1 MPLTQKKVY
10 MFPAALFLIC
20 TLIAA
25 PAFAQSPY
33 VGAAVG
39 MDVARYDHVEF
50 PGSGDFDASGEAV
63 AFSLRLGTPIG
74 QNWGVELGFTYP
86 NEIERENSQFPIPLL
101 AAALAGRTAAGIAV
115 PPTNVTFPV
124 FEASTE
130 VERRNTTL
138 ETVAWF
144 AQSVSGRV
152 DLVYLGGVAF
162 NRVVEEISFNFNRR
176 LIAIVVPNSTRSVS
190 YDVGPVVGMEA
201 RIGLTDHVRL
211 VPAFRLQGVGGST
224 TQGGWLLRPS
234 VGLAWQF

>member
-1 MPLTQKKVY
+1 
-10 MFPAALFLIC
+10 MFPAALLVVL

-25 PAFAQSPY
+25 PAFAQAPY

-63 AFSLRLGTPIG
+63 AFSLSLGTPIG
-74 QNWGVELGFTYP
+74 QNWGVELGFVYP
-86 NEIERENSQFPIPLL
+86 SEIERENNQGFPIPLL
-101 AAALAGRTAAGIAV
+101 AAASLAGIGAGIAV
-115 PPTNVTFPV
+115 PPGGAHLTGPG

-130 VERRNTTL
+130 VERRNMTL
-138 ETVAWF
+138 DTVAWF
-144 AQSVSGRV
+144 AQSVGSRV

-162 NRVVEEISFNFNRR
+162 NRVVEEVTFQFNRR
-176 LIAIVVPNSTRSVS
+176 PAGLIVPTSTRTVS
-190 YDVGPVVGMEA
+190 YDVAPVVGMEA

-211 VPAFRLQGVGGST
+211 VPGIRLQGVGGTS

-234 VGLAWQF
+234 AGLAWQF

>member
-1 MPLTQKKVY
+1 
-10 MFPAALFLIC
+10 MFPAALFLIF
-20 TLIAA
+20 TLIAV
-25 PAFAQSPY
+25 PTFAQSPY

-101 AAALAGRTAAGIAV
+101 AAALGGGTAAGIAV
-115 PPTNVTFPV
+115 PPTPTNLTFPV

-130 VERRNTTL
+130 IERRNATL
-138 ETVAWF
+138 DTVAWF
-144 AQSVSGRV
+144 AQSVGSRV

-176 LIAIVVPNSTRSVS
+176 LIPIVVPNSTRSVS
-190 YDVGPVVGMEA
+190 YGVGPVAGMEA

-211 VPAFRLQGVGGST
+211 VPAFRLQGVGGNT
-224 TQGGWLLRPS
+224 TQAGWLLRPS